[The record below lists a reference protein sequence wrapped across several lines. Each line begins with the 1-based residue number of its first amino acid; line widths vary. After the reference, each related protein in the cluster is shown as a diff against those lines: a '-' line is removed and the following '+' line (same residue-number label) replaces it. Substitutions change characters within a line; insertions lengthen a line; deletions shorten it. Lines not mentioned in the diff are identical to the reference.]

1 MIIVLPNS
9 MPLTVD
15 LTGLPDPVV
24 QQINAIV
31 LEARCDQMAT
41 IATPVPSFVS
51 RPRPTPEE
59 SKRLLDQMA
68 SRSSDQ
74 SLPDDFSRADLY
86 DDHD

>member
-9 MPLTVD
+9 MPLTTVD
-15 LTGLPDPVV
+15 LTGLPEPVV

-41 IATPVPSFVS
+41 IASPSFVS

-68 SRSSDQ
+68 SRSSNQ
-74 SLPDDFSRADLY
+74 SLPADFSRADLY